1 MDWLRKLGGKP
12 LETFFLLCGKV
23 NHSYSVNGS
32 SLLPWVAIRMNGTVE
47 YGHRSCMAVLGE
59 TCSHIAAILYW
70 LQTAARINKST
81 SCTSMP
87 NSWLPPTLPR
97 ACKYLMLLWR
107 SWRKF
112 SIDKK
117 KIQPL
122 SKKWEAITKQVPTEE
137 DLKKFFL
144 SLSKAPNRNP
154 ALLSVLP
161 GYSDAYSQ
169 SSQHLPTPLQGLYC
183 PDNLHLNYSE
193 LLENTKDIYWDPILE
208 LQVKHSEELTRGQRN
223 NKQWYK

>member
-1 MDWLRKLGGKP
+1 
-12 LETFFLLCGKV
+12 
-23 NHSYSVNGS
+23 
-32 SLLPWVAIRMNGTVE
+32 MNGTVE
-47 YGHRSCMAVLGE
+47 YGHCTCMASLGE
-59 TCSHIAAILYW
+59 TCSHIAAMLYW
-70 LQTAARINKST
+70 LETAARINKST
-81 SCTSMP
+81 SCTSMS

-97 ACKYLMLLWR
+97 ACTAVPYVTLEELEKISQR
-107 SWRKF
+107 Q
-112 SIDKK
+112 K

-137 DLKKFFL
+137 DLKEFFL

-193 LLENTKDIYWDPILE
+193 LLEKTKAIYWDPILQ
-208 LQVKHSEELTRGQRN
+208 LQVKHLEELTRGQSN
-223 NKQWYK
+223 NKQWYKYRAGRITASMLFQVFGLLYFIYAFAMTLCL